1 LTSSIDYFDVFVRCG
16 ASAIKRVELGIV
28 LPAGYSA
35 ASFGPGCTPTNC
47 TGASE
52 LGAMVDPSASFA
64 LGPGL
69 NDVGVRSD
77 AVYFSI
83 KGQLAP
89 DSRLC
94 SPGIE
99 VRVAT
104 LQMSSGAPPP
114 LPSLSTQGVTSVCPS
129 GPSSCLQP
137 LLDSNDQI
145 VPPANYALV
154 ADPGEPTA
162 QLALVPAVGDTTGKK
177 WEVQLFSESELHRVA
192 FGLVAPQ
199 GTDINEI
206 RMLGCNT
213 TPIPPARRN
222 CTASPLLGPYVDPAL
237 SFTVGPDPDAHSSGR
252 RTDTMYVSITGS
264 RPAGFGLSNALNVA
278 NQLVTLGVIEMDTAP
293 GQPPAPTFDGVAG
306 QTIFGEPPIMTT
318 DDLPVLLS
326 EVELVGAFSPG
337 ADYDADGRMDETD
350 NCPYA
355 ANSDQLNSGGLLTTV
370 ADLAPYGDRCECGEG
385 DGTGT
390 IFASDATAL
399 RQVLAGI
406 TVDAEATG
414 RCSVAGGA
422 ECDVRDVVVLRRALA
437 GEGPGLAAVCA
448 RAVRDAPPPASP

>member
-1 LTSSIDYFDVFVRCG
+1 
-16 ASAIKRVELGIV
+16 V

-47 TGASE
+47 AGASE
-52 LGAMVDPSASFA
+52 LGAMVDPNASFA

-104 LQMSSGAPPP
+104 LQVSSAAPPP
-114 LPSLSTQGVTSVCPS
+114 LPSLTTQGTTAI
-129 GPSSCLQP
+129 GLQP
-137 LLDSNDQI
+137 LLDSNNDV

-177 WEVQLFSESELHRVA
+177 WEVQLFSVSELHRVA

-199 GTDINEI
+199 GTDLSEI
-206 RMLGCNT
+206 RMLGCDT
-213 TPIPPARRN
+213 TPTSPAKRT

-237 SFTVGPDPDAHSSGR
+237 SFTVGPDLDAHSSGR

-278 NQLVTLGVIEMDTAP
+278 NQLVTLGVVEMDTAP

-306 QTIFGEPPIMTT
+306 QTIFGVPPIMTT